1 MKTTSI
7 SSLSISKAMQLTN
20 SKSMTEVTKLQEEAV
35 TGIYEDIGLELG
47 TRTSTNLDYAR
58 EISRLQSMVDSNALA
73 EERMSSS
80 QLALDNMG
88 TSAQSLLNSVTALS
102 GNSDTTSLKVAA
114 DKAVA
119 TLENFVSYANSAVNG
134 EYLFSGTKTDTQT
147 LNDTFISDV
156 TTDFNTAFSTFM
168 TTNGITAVADVTAVQ
183 MNQFLADYEA
193 SFNWASWT
201 NASSTTMTTGI
212 SASESVSTSVS
223 ANSDGFK
230 ALVLATVVSSQLVN
244 AGLNNNA
251 LAAVNTA
258 TTLYAGEAISGL
270 NAERSRLG
278 LSQER
283 VEKANTYI
291 GEQKSIINTQLTSL
305 IGVDTEEASV
315 RLTTLLTQ
323 IETSYKITSKILDMS
338 LVNYL

>member
-147 LNDTFISDV
+147 LDDTFISDV

-291 GEQKSIINTQLTSL
+291 GEQKSIISTQLTSL

>member
-20 SKSMTEVTKLQEEAV
+20 SKSMAEVTKLQEEAV
-35 TGIYEDIGLELG
+35 SGIYEDIGFELG

-58 EISRLQSMVDSNALA
+58 EISRLQSMIDSNALA

-147 LNDTFISDV
+147 LDDTFISDV

-283 VEKANTYI
+283 VEKANTYM
-291 GEQKSIINTQLTSL
+291 GEQKSIISTQLTSL

>member
-80 QLALDNMG
+80 QLALNNMG

-114 DKAVA
+114 DKAMA

-147 LNDTFISDV
+147 LDDTFISDV

-183 MNQFLADYEA
+183 MNQFLTDYEA

-212 SASESVSTSVS
+212 SASESVSTSAS

-230 ALVLATVVSSQLVN
+230 SLVLATVVSSQLVN